1 MLTKYDLRKYKNI
14 KAEMLELQERI
25 NELVSIMT
33 VPRIPQLT
41 GMPGGSHSEHDK
53 IGNAVAKA
61 EALRSLYFKKLGVLA
76 DLQLTIETAIEQ
88 LPADDQMLIRLYY
101 FSGYTWVEVAA
112 RMGYEWAQI
121 HRKHRAILE
130 RLAQDGA
137 EAETEKAADTNK

>member
-14 KAEMLELQERI
+14 KAEMLELQEHI
-25 NELVSIMT
+25 TELTSIMT
-33 VPRIPQLT
+33 APRVPQLT

-53 IGNAVAKA
+53 IGNAVAKV
-61 EALRSLYFKKLGVLA
+61 EKLRSLYYEKLGALA

-88 LPADDQMLIRLYY
+88 LPADDQMLLRLYY
-101 FSGYTWVEVAA
+101 FSCYTWEQVAV

-121 HRKHRAILE
+121 HRKHKAILE

-137 EAETEKAADTNK
+137 EAKTEKAAASI

>member
-41 GMPGGSHSEHDK
+41 GMLGGSHSEHDK

-61 EALRSLYFKKLGVLA
+61 EALRSLYYKKLGVLA

-101 FSGYTWVEVAA
+101 FSGYTWEQVTV
-112 RMGYEWAQI
+112 RLGMSWRSV
-121 HRKHRAILE
+121 HRRHAAILE
-130 RLAQDGA
+130 RLAQDGT
-137 EAETEKAADTNK
+137 EAKIEKAAAGI

>member
-137 EAETEKAADTNK
+137 EAETEKATDTNK